1 MVENGWA
8 KVYEDG
14 GDFYS
19 DSGYTTKISPPSGK
33 LLVCGMKSPTVT
45 SSVLDSN
52 TNVTGYNN
60 AYVTV
65 VNDHFLS
72 NAKALTEAYLPNLT
86 KASYDFIRNC
96 GNIEEIDLPNLTSCG
111 NWFLRGCNKLK
122 RVFLRSKTMCETTAE
137 SYYAIAATI
146 YVPEALISNYKAATN
161 WSRLAPN
168 FETLE
173 SIKLTKLTI
182 EGVVVIN
189 KHYTTAVV
197 LSLTYNNGITLPEE
211 KGVTWSIAGNA
222 TISQDGVVTLTDS
235 ANAGDVLS
243 VTVTSTYNSSI
254 SATYTISVVDRVFS
268 TSIDLNN
275 GQWVDTGTTIDG
287 NKVYK
292 SDSGSYNINNGES
305 TCTITGSNLSSVTV
319 YLRSH
324 GESGY
329 DYAELGPLDGTVLR
343 GSPSNVLST
352 KNKSSD
358 TVYSSYTFNIPDAN
372 THTFQILYS
381 KDGGGD
387 MYDDRGY
394 FYYIC
399 S

>member
-1 MVENGWA
+1 MHG
-8 KVYEDG
+8 
-14 GDFYS
+14 
-19 DSGYTTKISPPSGK
+19 
-33 LLVCGMKSPTVT
+33 
-45 SSVLDSN
+45 
-52 TNVTGYNN
+52 
-60 AYVTV
+60 
-65 VNDHFLS
+65 
-72 NAKALTEAYLPNLT
+72 
-86 KASYDFIRNC
+86 C
-96 GNIEEIDLPNLTSCG
+96 GNIEEIDLPNLTSVG
-111 NWFLRGCNKLK
+111 DGFLQSCNKLK
-122 RVFLRSKTMCETTAE
+122 RVFLRSKTMCEATAE
-137 SYYAIAATI
+137 LSYTIAATI

-182 EGVVVIN
+182 EGGVVIN
-189 KHYTTAVV
+189 KHYTTAGA

-211 KGVTWSIAGNA
+211 RGVTWSIAGNA

-254 SATYTISVVDRVFS
+254 SATYTISVVDKVIS
-268 TSIDLNN
+268 MSIDLNN

-305 TCTITGSNLSSVTV
+305 TCTITVSNCSYVAV
-319 YLRSH
+319 YLRSY
-324 GESGY
+324 GESSY
-329 DYAELGPLDGTVLR
+329 DYAEVGPLDGTVLR
-343 GSPSNVLST
+343 ASSSNVLST
-352 KNKSSD
+352 KDKSSD
-358 TVYSSYTFNIPDAN
+358 TVYSSYIFNTSDTN

-381 KDGGGD
+381 KDSSGD
-387 MYDDRGY
+387 TADDRGY